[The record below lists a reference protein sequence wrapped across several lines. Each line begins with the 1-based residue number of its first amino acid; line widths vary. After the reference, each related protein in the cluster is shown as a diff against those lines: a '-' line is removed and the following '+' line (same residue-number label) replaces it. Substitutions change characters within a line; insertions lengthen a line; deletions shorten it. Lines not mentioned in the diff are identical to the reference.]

1 MATKEGLEPNQ
12 VLTTISR
19 FTSPEQ
25 LEKLRFLAAAVVP
38 SGLVENSSKKIPE
51 IYREIK
57 RIHKG
62 SSIPLFARLLRKA
75 GVDYD
80 RVSQLDIFAP
90 ATEANA
96 TTDEEYLSDLNFI
109 ELLVCVSD
117 HLGNLKYLRRLANH
131 IEHKLGTLPEN
142 IKSAVQLFQILLH
155 EGTLSL
161 KRKEESLG
169 LLSSW
174 LGEIGRR
181 DIVTDVIER
190 YAQLHPLPKQGNK
203 IEILR
208 FA

>member
-38 SGLVENSSKKIPE
+38 SGLVEDSSKKIPE

-80 RVSQLDIFAP
+80 RISQLDIFVP

-109 ELLVCVSD
+109 ELLVSVSD
-117 HLGNLKYLRRLANH
+117 HLGNLKYLRLLANH
-131 IEHKLGTLPEN
+131 IPEHKLGTLPEN
-142 IKSAVQLFQILLH
+142 IKRAVQLFQILLH

-190 YAQLHPLPKQGNK
+190 YAQLHLLPKQG
-203 IEILR
+203 I
-208 FA
+208 